1 MSSIGRSR
9 SRSSSVAN
17 NTARALALLPEP
29 LPAQQHQQLLCL
41 QDTLQT
47 IPAMP
52 NKSAK
57 YDPVEWPDVLSRGN
71 DEQDRMVAQHYILRT
86 AFGGD
91 FSAPARSMLEKGCV
105 VLDVG
110 CGPGTWT
117 MEMSTEFPNSSFIG
131 IDCLNAFPR
140 DIKPKNCHFRTCTV
154 GQQSSTTLASLPFP
168 DNSIDYIF
176 QRDLNLGLQAHM
188 WSPLVKEYL
197 RILKP
202 GGWVELMEPDMET
215 QSSLR
220 NECAMN
226 DKLLYGLSLRQQ
238 DPYVGRRLPSIL
250 AVNGFRRVES
260 EFQSLP
266 LGWGSSHASPL
277 SSPTQPTHPNAS
289 ESNPRNPSLPVDLS
303 PPCSEFARA
312 VSSHYLFTLQSLQP
326 WLSAVINISPEKY
339 AATISNLPAE
349 WKQARTYINWHCAV
363 AQKPRTEE
371 PF

>member
-1 MSSIGRSR
+1 
-9 SRSSSVAN
+9 
-17 NTARALALLPEP
+17 
-29 LPAQQHQQLLCL
+29 
-41 QDTLQT
+41 
-47 IPAMP
+47 
-52 NKSAK
+52 
-57 YDPVEWPDVLSRGN
+57 
-71 DEQDRMVAQHYILRT
+71 MVAQHYILRT